1 MVEKICGKVEQYA
14 LGRSRMLSSR
24 CWQPFRE
31 LQGVSNSHLILQQMR
46 SSSCPLLPIH
56 FHLGEITVVR
66 ASRFAVNLPYFP
78 ELTTRETK
86 KSRAKCFAVGQVRWM
101 ISETNGLHTATFSLF
116 DFSVEY
122 RRKLRQRR
130 WADR

>member
-31 LQGVSNSHLILQQMR
+31 LEGVSNSHLILQQMP

-86 KSRAKCFAVGQVRWM
+86 KSPCEVLRCWTSAMDDLGDQR
-101 ISETNGLHTATFSLF
+101 TAHGDVL
-116 DFSVEY
+116 VV
-122 RRKLRQRR
+122 
-130 WADR
+130 